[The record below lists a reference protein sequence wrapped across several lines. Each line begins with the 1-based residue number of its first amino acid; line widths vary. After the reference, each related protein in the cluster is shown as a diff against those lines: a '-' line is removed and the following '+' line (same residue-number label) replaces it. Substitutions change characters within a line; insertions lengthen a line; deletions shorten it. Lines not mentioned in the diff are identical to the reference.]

1 MEWNKST
8 IEKTFDAMME
18 IVREEL
24 APGREQGPVLV
35 LELQPGE
42 YRWIKIPEGTEP
54 LDRTPIT
61 MELIEALTAREEEL
75 IGELIARNETRVL
88 SCLFTWSGAHPEI
101 PSWHMRSRLIEINP
115 ENLQTLTFGWG
126 GGEDII
132 VKPFS
137 ALLPPKK

>member
-54 LDRTPIT
+54 LDHAPIT
-61 MELIEALTAREEEL
+61 MELIEALTAREDEL

-88 SCLFTWSGAHPEI
+88 SCLFTWTGAHPEI

-137 ALLPPKK
+137 RLLPPEQ